1 MVQTPTQDE
10 KTQHLAS
17 LKETFRAK
25 MLDAMQAAQDLE
37 MIVDPKQQSTACTT
51 TIEGEEKTPSEVIGR
66 VGEMLLCTVD
76 GFMEAEEEKD
86 MNNRPQKRA
95 RC

>member
-1 MVQTPTQDE
+1 MVQTPTPDK

-17 LKETFRAK
+17 LKETFRTK

-37 MIVDPKQQSTACTT
+37 MIVDPEQQSTACTT

-76 GFMEAEEEKD
+76 NFMEEEKD
-86 MNNRPQKRA
+86 MDDRPQKRA